1 MAAKKRSS
9 KKGHGKKGHGK
20 KAASKKGAKKA
31 LKPCQRRIKGGRV
44 VLKKGYRYGAN
55 GACIKVK
62 KK

>member
-1 MAAKKRSS
+1 MAAKKSG

-44 VLKKGYRYGAN
+44 VLKKGYKYKN
-55 GACIKVK
+55 GKCVKVQK